1 MEYIKQ
7 QLKNLLSIPS
17 PSGFTR
23 KAADYIMDEL
33 KTLGYEPYM
42 TTKGCVGVCL
52 GGEGDPILLGAHVE
66 AENCTI
72 FTRDGRSYTGVCQ
85 LIDASIHVNKEYS
98 DTKRTFNTVE
108 VLIDEIV
115 ESKEDVKKLGISVG
129 DYVCFDP
136 RTTITESG
144 FIKSRFLDDK
154 LSAAI
159 LLGYAKRLKDA
170 NKAPARRVYL
180 YFTVYEEVGHGGA
193 SGMPEGLNEIIAVD
207 MGCVGHGLECK
218 ETQVSICA
226 KDSSGPSDYALT
238 TRLIN
243 AAKAAGVDYAV
254 DIYPSYG
261 SDMDVALRSGIDAA
275 HCVIGSGVYASHG
288 YERTHMNG
296 VIGTLKLIEKY
307 IG

>member
-1 MEYIKQ
+1 M
-7 QLKNLLSIPS
+7 
-17 PSGFTR
+17 
-23 KAADYIMDEL
+23 
-33 KTLGYEPYM
+33 
-42 TTKGCVGVCL
+42 
-52 GGEGDPILLGAHVE
+52 
-66 AENCTI
+66 
-72 FTRDGRSYTGVCQ
+72 
-85 LIDASIHVNKEYS
+85 
-98 DTKRTFNTVE
+98 
-108 VLIDEIV
+108 
-115 ESKEDVKKLGISVG
+115 
-129 DYVCFDP
+129 CFDP
-136 RTTITESG
+136 RSTFTESG

-254 DIYPSYG
+254 DVYPSYS

-296 VIGTLKLIEKY
+296 VIGTLKLIEEY